1 LSESAT
7 ISNTI
12 TASAGYFTAISEG
25 ATASNAQTVQVQ
37 FLGNISELVSAA
49 DSLIVLKTLNV
60 RPNGIQLIVSIND
73 VLVWAV
79 IDDSQNANWQ
89 NINNAQGV
97 NWVLI
102 SNPSTPGW
110 NDLPS

>member
-1 LSESAT
+1 MC
-7 ISNTI
+7 IRDRDRI
-12 TASAGYFTAISEG
+12 TVSAGFFVAVNEG
-25 ATASNAQTVQVQ
+25 ATASNSQTVQVQ
-37 FLGNISELVSAA
+37 FLGSITEFATAVDNLN
-49 DSLIVLKTLNV
+49 VLKTVNA
-60 RPNGIQLIVSIND
+60 RPDGIQLIVSIGD

-89 NINNAQGV
+89 NINSAQSAG
-97 NWVLI
+97 WVLI